1 MIKRGTTKK
10 IIALS
15 ACLPAMCHLFTG
27 RGGTGAFE
35 VSTIHGETGLRME
48 YGIPDMEA
56 TAEQMLTEGDQVHF
70 SISDSD
76 GNADVIV
83 ALKGEKPVYKGTEQE
98 NAAFILTASK
108 TGSCRVSAT
117 GRRAKG

>member
-10 IIALS
+10 TIALS
-15 ACLPAMCHLFTG
+15 ACMLMMYHLFTG

-70 SISDSD
+70 SISDSE

-83 ALKGEKPVYKGTEQE
+83 ALKGEK
-98 NAAFILTASK
+98 
-108 TGSCRVSAT
+108 TGIQ
-117 GRRAKG
+117 GD